1 MRRFLR
7 TTLSGAIF
15 VSLVSCGGGDAP
27 DPGEPSRQSLT
38 QVDAGAKPA
47 ARVKK
52 ARVAS
57 AARAARKTYIVQLSE
72 PAVAAYGGG
81 IRGYVATRPEQG
93 GKLDAAAPAVAGYRA
108 YLQSRHDAV
117 LGGVG
122 AARKVY
128 SYAYAFNGFAA
139 QLSEAQAQKL
149 AGTPGVL
156 AVVEDELR
164 KPHTATTPQFL
175 GLSGRDGFWSGTGAR
190 GENVVIGV
198 IDTGI
203 WPELKS
209 FSDRRHLGL
218 DDTLD
223 AQGWHGGDPAYRPI
237 RGWGGTCVAGEQF
250 TVENCNRKLIGARYY
265 NAGYGG
271 DAGVKALFPYE
282 YLSPR
287 DAAGHGTHTAST
299 AGGNADVPA
308 TGLAAAFG
316 KVSGMAPRARIA
328 VYKVCW
334 GREEASA
341 GCATSDSVAAIDQAV
356 EDGVDVINF
365 SVGGSTGDLLDP
377 VEQAFLRAAQAGVF
391 VAASAGNSGPDAGTV
406 EHPGPWVTTVA
417 AGTHNR
423 SLTATLALGN
433 GTRLAGASTASAVA
447 SSPLV
452 NAADAGLPG
461 ADAQALRL
469 CFAAGDNGGVAV
481 LDPAKVRGRIVVCD
495 RGVNA
500 RVGKSQA
507 VADAGGVGMVL
518 VNDSVS
524 SLDADLH
531 AVPTVHLQ
539 PAEGSVVKAYAA
551 LAGATG
557 AIGKATVELNAPAP
571 FTADFSSRGPTQAA
585 GGNLLKPDLMAPG
598 QGILAGV
605 SPPGNSG
612 REFDIYSG
620 TSMSSPHIAGIAALM
635 KELHPRWSPM
645 AIKSAL
651 MTSAGD
657 VLDGPDT
664 APAVIFSQGAGPVR
678 PGSAAD
684 PGLVFDS
691 GAEDW
696 LGFLCGT
703 QVPAALCTSAGIK
716 VLDPGD
722 LNTASIA
729 IGGLLGAQTVT
740 RRVTN
745 VGHGFATYTAAVT
758 GMAGFDVAVK
768 PRTLTLAPGQTRS
781 FKVTFTRTTAAM
793 DAYVGG
799 QLTLTGGTW
808 LRGFRPYKVR
818 VPLVVK
824 PVALAAP
831 SEAGGSY
838 RVKFGYAGPF
848 RATARGL
855 VPAALQAGNVAT
867 GGEATY
873 TLTIPAGTTYARFS
887 LFDANVSPASDLD
900 LEVRDSAGKVVGSSG
915 GQTAQEEINLV
926 NPAAGTYTV
935 AVTGFDVPGSSGAG
949 FTLFSWIL
957 GTGAAGNMAVSAPA
971 AATVGGTATIALS
984 FPGLQAG
991 TRYLGAVSYD
1001 GGAVPMPG
1009 PTLIRVD
1016 P

>member
-1 MRRFLR
+1 MQRFLR

-27 DPGEPSRQSLT
+27 DPEEPSRQSLT
-38 QVDAGAKPA
+38 QVDASTKPA
-47 ARVKK
+47 TLVKK
-52 ARVAS
+52 ARGAS
-57 AARAARKTYIVQLSE
+57 AAGHARKTYIVQLSE

-81 IRGYVATRPEQG
+81 IRGYAATRPQQG
-93 GKLDAAAPAVAGYRA
+93 SKLDTAAPAVAGYRA
-108 YLQSRHDAV
+108 YLRSRHDDM

-149 AGTPGVL
+149 ASTPGVL

-175 GLSGRDGFWSGTGAR
+175 GLSGRDGFWSETGAK

-209 FSDRRHLGL
+209 FSDRRHLDP
-218 DDTLD
+218 DDKLD
-223 AQGWHGGDPAYRPI
+223 AQGWHGGGSAYRPI
-237 RGWGGTCVAGEQF
+237 RGWSGTCVAGEQF
-250 TVENCNRKLIGARYY
+250 TAGNCNHKLIGARYY

-299 AGGNADVPA
+299 AGGNANVPA
-308 TGLAAAFG
+308 TGPAANFG

-328 VYKVCW
+328 AYKVCW
-334 GREEASA
+334 GRQEAAA

-365 SVGGSTGDLLDP
+365 SIGGSTGDLLDP

-423 SLTATLALGN
+423 SSTAILALGN
-433 GTRLAGASTASAVA
+433 GTRLAGASTASALPV
-447 SSPLV
+447 SPLV
-452 NAADAGLPG
+452 NAADAGLAG

-481 LDPAKVRGRIVVCD
+481 LDPAKVRGKIVVCE
-495 RGVNA
+495 RGVNV
-500 RVGKSQA
+500 RVDKSQA
-507 VADAGGVGMVL
+507 VADAGGMGMVL
-518 VNDSVS
+518 VNTSIG

-539 PAEGSVVKAYAA
+539 PAEGGVVKAYAA
-551 LAGATG
+551 VAGATG
-557 AIGKATVELNAPAP
+557 AIGKATVELDAPAP
-571 FTADFSSRGPTQAA
+571 FTADFSSRGPTPAA
-585 GGNLLKPDLMAPG
+585 GGSLLKPDLMAPG
-598 QGILAGV
+598 QDILAGV
-605 SPPGNSG
+605 SPANGG
-612 REFDIYSG
+612 REFDLLSG

-635 KELHPRWSPM
+635 KEVHPRWSPM

-657 VLDGPDT
+657 VLNGPNT
-664 APAVIFSQGAGPVR
+664 APAVLFSQGAGHVR
-678 PGSAAD
+678 PNRAAD

-691 GAEDW
+691 DAEDW

-703 QVPAALCTSAGIK
+703 QVPATLCTSAGIK

-729 IGGLLGAQTVT
+729 IGGLPGVQTVT

-745 VGHGFATYTAAVT
+745 VGHGFATYTAAIT

-781 FKVTFTRTTAAM
+781 FKVTFTRTTAAL
-793 DAYVGG
+793 DAHVGG
-799 QLTLTGGTW
+799 HLTLTGGTP
-808 LRGFRPYKVR
+808 LRGFRQYKVR
-818 VPLVVK
+818 VPVVVK
-824 PVALAAP
+824 PTALAAP

-838 RVKFGYAGPF
+838 SVKFGYAGSF
-848 RATARGL
+848 RASARGL
-855 VPAALQAGNVAT
+855 VPAAARAGNVAT
-867 GGEATY
+867 GGVVSFNV
-873 TLTIPAGTTYARFS
+873 TIPAGTTYVRFS

-900 LEVRDSAGKVVGSSG
+900 LEVLDSAGKVVGSSG
-915 GQTAQEEINLV
+915 GSTAQEEVNLV
-926 NPAAGTYTV
+926 NPAAGTYTM
-935 AVTGFDVPGSSGAG
+935 AVTGFVVPGTSGAG
-949 FTLFSWIL
+949 FTLCSWIL
-957 GTGAAGNMAVSAPA
+957 GTGPAGNLAVSAPTTA
-971 AATVGGTATIALS
+971 VLGGTATIGLS
-984 FPGLQAG
+984 FSGLQAG

-1001 GGAVPMPG
+1001 SGAVALPG
-1009 PTLIRVD
+1009 PTIIRVD